1 MRREKIAV
9 YGVVQGVG
17 FRPFVVRLARRLHL
31 AGFVKNVPGGV
42 EIEAEGSQNR
52 LNDFVRRL
60 TEEAPPLARI
70 AHIKRTPLKP
80 CNQKGF
86 AVKPSTRRGRK
97 CVLLPPDVATCD
109 ACLQEVF
116 DPKNRRYLYPFT
128 NCTNCGP
135 RYTIV
140 LDLPYDRDR
149 TTMREFAM
157 CEECRRE
164 YDDITDRRYHAQPNA
179 CHICG
184 PHVWLCDSRGRRISA
199 EDPIRR
205 AVKMLKD
212 GKILAI
218 KGMGGF
224 HIACDPQN
232 DKVLRRLRERK
243 KRPAKPFALM
253 VANAETARRFV
264 HLSPAAE
271 ELFNSW
277 RAPIVLAP
285 KNKDAPVSQLVA
297 PNLSDLGVMLPYTPL
312 HHILLHTNFEAL
324 VMTSGNRAEE
334 PTIHENGVALD
345 DLSDFVDAFLLHNR
359 PISVQNDD
367 SVVRDMFEDCVMVR
381 RARGWVPEPVELPLA
396 PPSLVALGA
405 EEKNTI
411 CLTRLKEAFI
421 SQHLGDMH
429 NLRTYQAFEATLE
442 HIKRLFQIKPTLVV
456 HDMHPDYFT
465 TKHAVRMG
473 LRRLAVQH
481 HHAHILSCLAEHG
494 LKEPVIGVAYDGV
507 GYGADGTVWG
517 AEILF
522 VDGARY
528 KRIGTWRQI
537 ALAGGEAAI
546 RKTWKVAVAVLYDI
560 FGGRM
565 HDVDIPLFSVV
576 KAEDVEA
583 VLSMLKAQV
592 AVVGATSMGRW
603 FDAAAA
609 ICGIC
614 FTNTYEG
621 QAPAE
626 LEAALWKL
634 IKRDIPKNPYRYPYS
649 VRREGERFVA
659 DPSDAVVALVG
670 DVASG
675 RDCGEIALGW
685 HEMVASATVDLVRA
699 ASQRFPTK
707 TVVLSG
713 GSFQNRFLHL
723 RIRQLLQQN
732 GFRVL
737 THTNVPPN
745 DGGVSLG
752 QALFAAFASRR

>member
-1 MRREKIAV
+1 MRRERITV
-9 YGVVQGVG
+9 FGVVQGVG
-17 FRPFVVRLARRLHL
+17 FRPFVVRLARRLRL

-42 EIEAEGSQNR
+42 EIEVEGSQSR
-52 LNDFVRRL
+52 LDDFSRCL
-60 TEEAPPLARI
+60 TKEAPPLARI
-70 AHIKRTPLKP
+70 THIKRTPVEP
-80 CNQKGF
+80 RNQKEF
-86 AVKPSTRRGRK
+86 LVKPSTKRGRK
-97 CVLLPPDVATCD
+97 RVLLPPDVATCS
-109 ACLQEVF
+109 ACLKEVF
-116 DPKNRRYLYPFT
+116 DPNDRRYRYPFT
-128 NCTNCGP
+128 NCTDCGP

-149 TTMREFAM
+149 TTMRDFMM

-164 YDDITDRRYHAQPNA
+164 YDDIGDRRYHAQPNA
-179 CHICG
+179 CPACG
-184 PHVWLCDSRGRRISA
+184 PCVWLCDSRGKRIA
-199 EDPIRR
+199 VKDPIER
-205 AVKMLKD
+205 AVRMLKE

-218 KGMGGF
+218 KGLGGF

-232 DKVLRRLRERK
+232 DKALRRLRERK
-243 KRPAKPFALM
+243 RRPAKPFALM
-253 VANAETARRFV
+253 VATADSARRYV
-264 HLSPAAE
+264 HLSSAAE
-271 ELFNSW
+271 ELLKSW

-285 KNKDAPVSQLVA
+285 KNDNAPVSQLVA

-312 HHILLHTNFEAL
+312 HHLLLRDNFEAL

-334 PTIHENGVALD
+334 PTIHKNDVALD

-411 CLTRLKEAFI
+411 CLTRFKEAFI
-421 SQHLGDMH
+421 SQHLGDMR

-442 HIKRLFQIKPTLVV
+442 HIKRLFQIRPNVVV

-465 TKHAVRMG
+465 TKHAARMG

-494 LKEPVIGVAYDGV
+494 VKEPVIGVAYDGV
-507 GYGADGTVWG
+507 GYGADGTIWG

-528 KRIGTWRQI
+528 RRVGTWRQI

-546 RKTWKVAVAVLYDI
+546 RNTWRTAVAVLYDI

-565 HDVDIPLFSVV
+565 HDVDIPLFGVV

-583 VLSMLKAQV
+583 VLSMLRAQV

-609 ICGIC
+609 ICGLC

-634 IKRDIPKNPYRYPYS
+634 LKRDIPKEPYRYPYS
-649 VRREGERFVA
+649 VRRQGECFVA
-659 DPSDAVVALVG
+659 DPSDAVVALVK

-675 RDCGEIALGW
+675 RDCGEMALGW
-685 HEMVASATVDLVRA
+685 HEMVAAATVDLVRA
-699 ASQRFPTK
+699 ASQRFTTK

-745 DGGVSLG
+745 DGGISLG